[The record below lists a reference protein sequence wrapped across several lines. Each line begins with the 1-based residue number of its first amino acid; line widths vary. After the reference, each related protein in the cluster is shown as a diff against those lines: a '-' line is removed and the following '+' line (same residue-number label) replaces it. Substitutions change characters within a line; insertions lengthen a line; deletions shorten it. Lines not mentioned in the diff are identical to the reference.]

1 MVITSR
7 ENPAIKRVRGLLG
20 SAKARKESGRFVL
33 EGARLCADAA
43 GSGIAVETA
52 FLTER
57 AEAAY
62 PELTRSVRQVAETVY
77 EISESLATFIG
88 DTQHPQ
94 GVFCVC
100 APPPARLSAEDLP
113 KHGRFMGLE
122 NVRDPGNLGTIL
134 RTAEAFGID
143 GLLLSSG
150 CCELYSPKVL
160 RGSMGGALRL
170 PVVTVPNLPEAIG
183 RWNEQGF
190 RTVACVADASATPLP
205 QLSLGDGCM
214 LFIGNEANGL
224 TSETQAAC
232 TARMTIPMKGRAE
245 SLNAA
250 VAACI
255 ALWEL
260 SR

>member
-1 MVITSR
+1 MLISSR
-7 ENPAIKRVRGLLG
+7 ENPAIKRVRSLLG
-20 SAKARKESGRFVL
+20 SAKARRESNRFVL

-43 GSGIAVETA
+43 RSGIAVEAA
-52 FLTER
+52 FLTAR
-57 AEAAY
+57 AEETY
-62 PELTRSVRQVAETVY
+62 PDLTGAIRQVAKTVY
-77 EISESLATFIG
+77 EIPESLATAIG

-100 APPPARLSAEDLP
+100 APPPVRLLAESLP
-113 KHGRFMGLE
+113 KTGRFMVLE
-122 NVRDPGNLGTIL
+122 NVRDPGNLGTII
-134 RTAEAFGID
+134 RTAEAFGLD
-143 GLLLSSG
+143 GLLLSAE

-170 PVVTVPNLPEAIG
+170 PMAIVPDLPAAIDC
-183 RWNEQGF
+183 WNAQGL
-190 RTVACVADASATPLP
+190 RTVACVADATATPLP
-205 QLSLGDGCM
+205 EMTLGDGCM

-224 TSETQAAC
+224 TPETQAAC
-232 TARMTIPMKGRAE
+232 TVRMTIPMKGRAE

-260 SR
+260 TR

>member
-1 MVITSR
+1 M
-7 ENPAIKRVRGLLG
+7 
-20 SAKARKESGRFVL
+20 L

-43 GSGIAVETA
+43 RSGIAVEAA

-57 AEAAY
+57 AEQTY
-62 PELTRSVRQVAETVY
+62 PEFTGAIRQAAAAVY
-77 EISESLATFIG
+77 EIPDALSDFIG

-100 APPPARLSAEDLP
+100 APPPARLQADDLP
-113 KHGRFMGLE
+113 RNGRFLVLE
-122 NVRDPGNLGTIL
+122 DIRDPGNLGTIL
-134 RTAEAFGID
+134 RTAEAFGVD
-143 GLLLSSG
+143 GLLLSTE

-170 PVVTVPNLPEAIG
+170 PILTVSALPEAVT

-190 RTVACVADASATPLP
+190 RTIACVADASAAPLP
-205 QLSLGDGCM
+205 DVTLGGGCM
-214 LFIGNEANGL
+214 LLIGNEANGL
-224 TSETQAAC
+224 RPETQAAC
-232 TARMTIPMKGRAE
+232 GQRMTIPMKGRAE

-255 ALWEL
+255 VLWEL
-260 SR
+260 SRSCE

>member
-1 MVITSR
+1 M
-7 ENPAIKRVRGLLG
+7 
-20 SAKARKESGRFVL
+20 L
-33 EGARLCADAA
+33 EGARLCADAV
-43 GSGIAVETA
+43 GSGVVIEAA

-57 AEAAY
+57 AEEAY
-62 PELTRSVRQVAETVY
+62 PDQTRAIRAAAATVY
-77 EISESLATFIG
+77 EIPEHLATHIG

-94 GVFCVC
+94 GVFCICV
-100 APPPARLSAEDLP
+100 PPSVRLSADDLP
-113 KHGRFMGLE
+113 RDGRFLVLE
-122 NVRDPGNLGTIL
+122 DVRDPGNLGTIL
-134 RTAEAFGID
+134 RTAEAFGAD

-170 PVVTVPNLPEAIG
+170 PVAFVPDLPEAIT
-183 RWNEQGF
+183 RWNGQGF
-190 RTVACVADASATPLP
+190 RTIACVADVAATPLP
-205 QLSLGDGCM
+205 ETQLGDGCL

-224 TSETQAAC
+224 TPLTRAAC
-232 TARMTIPMKGRAE
+232 AERMTIPMKGRAE

-255 ALWEL
+255 VLWEL

>member
-7 ENPAIKRVRGLLG
+7 DNPAIKRVRGLLG

-33 EGARLCADAA
+33 EGARLCEDAA
-43 GSGIAVETA
+43 RSGIEVEAA
-52 FLTER
+52 FLTAR
-57 AEAAY
+57 AEEAY
-62 PELTRSVRQVAETVY
+62 PDQTRAVRQVAGTVY
-77 EISESLATFIG
+77 EIPENLAAFIG

-100 APPPARLSAEDLP
+100 APPPARLSAEELP
-113 KHGRFMGLE
+113 KNGRFMALE
-122 NVRDPGNLGTIL
+122 NVRDPGNLGTII

-143 GLLLSSG
+143 GLLLSAG

-170 PVVTVPNLPEAIG
+170 PVAVVPDLPAAIS

-205 QLSLGDGCM
+205 EAKLGDGCM

-224 TSETQAAC
+224 TAETQAAC

>member
-1 MVITSR
+1 MLISSR
-7 ENPAIKRVRGLLG
+7 ENPAIKRVRSLLG

-33 EGARLCADAA
+33 EGARLCADAVD
-43 GSGIAVETA
+43 SGVTVEAA

-57 AEAAY
+57 AEQTY
-62 PELTRSVRQVAETVY
+62 PEQTRAVRQAAETVY
-77 EISESLATFIG
+77 EIPENLATYIG

-94 GVFCVC
+94 GVFCICV
-100 APPPARLSAEDLP
+100 PPPAHLSAESLP
-113 KHGRFMGLE
+113 KTGRFLVLE
-122 NVRDPGNLGTIL
+122 NVRDPGNLGTII

-143 GLLLSSG
+143 GLLLSAE
-150 CCELYSPKVL
+150 CCELFSPKVL

-170 PVVTVPNLPEAIG
+170 PVATVPDLPAAIV

-190 RTVACVADASATPLP
+190 RTIACVADASATPLP
-205 QLSLGDGCM
+205 KMPLGDGCM
-214 LFIGNEANGL
+214 LFIGNEANGITPQTL
-224 TSETQAAC
+224 AAC
-232 TARMTIPMKGRAE
+232 TAHMTIPMKGRAE